1 MATISASDQ
10 KKLNDYTAAWH
21 AANARGDKAAMDA
34 AHKGAEAVRA
44 GYGYSGGSDGTQ
56 NIKISTPTTTTSTN
70 KSSGGSSG
78 KTYTS
83 TASNT
88 GIRYTNVSGGG
99 SSGGS
104 SGSSS
109 SGSRGSGSVTTPATG
124 GSVDYSKYANNN
136 PVNAGNYP
144 QSMDYYMNLYN
155 NAASSAEKQHW
166 GQVIAAKQSQG
177 GTSGTT
183 GTYSSGNVYNAITNG
198 NAPDNAQIGDL
209 IITAGGNYRI
219 VAPGTAGAN
228 YNPSNG
234 RWSILESPAGGTVGA
249 GTTQQPIRTQ
259 GTYFDAGAHASGVP
273 GGYGDQMDSNTAAW
287 WAAYYANDQQGMANA
302 HARQEALRN
311 QLGYSG
317 GNDGTAYIPIQ
328 MEQDI
333 LPKVVL
339 PTYQPQKEE
348 VNNVYD
354 AAKEQ
359 AMAALRAAY
368 ESSKLELDRY
378 AAQIPGIYQ
387 ERANQL
393 AAQAAKERQQL
404 NEYSAYQG
412 LNAGSGSQAALA
424 LSNQMQNTMGQI
436 RTAEANA
443 TAEAQYQLSALY
455 TEYQG
460 KIASAIANNE
470 YERAAALLA
479 EYKEA
484 QQSIVSVAQA
494 QANLDMNIANFNK
507 DTRFTNWQKQMALA
521 EAMAANGDFSGYG
534 ALGLS
539 NDQTNSMRRGWLA
552 LNPEAAIA
560 MGLGGYR

>member
-56 NIKISTPTTTTSTN
+56 NIKISTPTTTTSTT

-83 TASNT
+83 SASNT
-88 GIRYTNVSGGG
+88 GIRYTNVSGGSSSG
-99 SSGGS
+99 SSSGGS
-104 SGSSS
+104 SSSSRGS
-109 SGSRGSGSVTTPATG
+109 SGSSVSSGNSNVWTPNPN
-124 GSVDYSKYANNN
+124 ANALQQSLDWYGRENGRYN
-136 PVNAGNYP
+136 PISAVNYP
-144 QSMDYYMNLYN
+144 DSMDYYVNRWAN
-155 NAASSAEKQHW
+155 STSEAEKQHW
-166 GQVIAAKQSQG
+166 GQVLAAKQLSGSSIDTNQYNHLTGALKSPGSTPGYPSYNQTQG
-177 GTSGTT
+177 GT
-183 GTYSSGNVYNAITNG
+183 
-198 NAPDNAQIGDL
+198 
-209 IITAGGNYRI
+209 AGGVY
-219 VAPGTAGAN
+219 
-228 YNPSNG
+228 PSVQ
-234 RWSILESPAGGTVGA
+234 SPATGQTQTGGT
-249 GTTQQPIRTQ
+249 PIFNAL
-259 GTYFDAGAHASGVP
+259 GTYFDATLHANRTP
-273 GGYGDQMDSNTAAW
+273 GGTSDKILALQNYWAQRQAAG
-287 WAAYYANDQQGMANA
+287 ASQSELNDIHNMA
-302 HARQEALRN
+302 ESLRSEY
-311 QLGYSG
+311 GYSG
-317 GNDGTAYIPIQ
+317 GADGSMYIPVK
-328 MEQDI
+328 MEEDI
-333 LPKVVL
+333 LPKTNL
-339 PTYQPQKEE
+339 PTYQPQI
-348 VNNVYD
+348 VQTNDLYD
-354 AAKEQ
+354 SARAS
-359 AMAALRAAY
+359 ALAALEAAY
-368 ESSKLELDRY
+368 NNSKLELDRY
-378 AAQIPGIYQ
+378 AAQIPSIYQ

-404 NEYSAYQG
+404 NEYSAYNG

-424 LSNQMQNTMGQI
+424 LQNQMQNTMGQI

-443 TAEAQYQLSALY
+443 AAEAQYQLSALY

-539 NDQTNSMRRGWLA
+539 SDQTNNMRRGWLA
-552 LNPEAAIA
+552 QNPEAAIA
-560 MGLGGYR
+560 LGFGGYR